1 MRSEL
6 ETHLRDAVDDG
17 KSLES
22 VTGEDV
28 ATFAE
33 EWAREF
39 RAPVEPFDRRA
50 AFGPALLGFV
60 TAVLLG
66 VASLAIPTSEGS
78 FSCCPRRVVETS
90 TSKTGLIFFG
100 ITLAVAILALV
111 GSVLLMAGRT
121 RTSEFLWGIAI
132 PAAVFTP
139 GTWFASILLFIALI
153 WARQSS
159 RLASRRLPA
168 A

>member
-6 ETHLRDAVDDG
+6 ETHLKDAVNDG

-22 VTGEDV
+22 VIGENT
-28 ATFAE
+28 ASFAE

-60 TAVLLG
+60 TAIIVG
-66 VASLAIPTSEGS
+66 VASFAIATSERSVG
-78 FSCCPRRVVETS
+78 CCPRRVVETS

-100 ITLAVAILALV
+100 ITLAVAILALA
-111 GSVLLMAGRT
+111 GSVLLMTGRT
-121 RTSEFLWGIAI
+121 RTSEFLWGLGI
-132 PAAVFTP
+132 PVAVFSA

-153 WARQSS
+153 WARQTS
-159 RLASRRLPA
+159 RVATHA
-168 A
+168 